1 MYCKKCGSFVL
12 IDAKYCNECGQRL
25 TDQLESTPQPAYQP
39 QTYQDMI
46 EQPPAAPSR
55 KPKSYAGTA
64 ILLLIAAGIGA
75 YYLYYLYQNIYGGS
89 AGSGLGTMLAQALIM
104 PHMAAVSL
112 AVILNIFAWLAL
124 SRGLSLASAI
134 LYTIAIVSMPIA
146 WANTVIPAVLCY
158 IAFGTLGS
166 K

>member
-1 MYCKKCGSFVL
+1 MYCPNCGVTYSNK
-12 IDAKYCNECGQRL
+12 IDRCPACGA
-25 TDQLESTPQPAYQP
+25 PAP
-39 QTYQDMI
+39 VVH
-46 EQPPAAPSR
+46 
-55 KPKSYAGTA
+55 KPKHYAGTT
-64 ILLLIAAGIGA
+64 IMLIIAAFIGA
-75 YYLYYLYQNIYGGS
+75 YYLYCLHRNIYGGMS
-89 AGSGLGTMLAQALIM
+89 DGGLGLMLAQTLIM
-104 PHMAAVSL
+104 PHMAAVFI
-112 AVILNIFAWLAL
+112 AVILNIFACLAL

>member
-1 MYCKKCGSFVL
+1 MYCPRCGAAYSSK
-12 IDAKYCNECGQRL
+12 IDHCPACGA
-25 TDQLESTPQPAYQP
+25 PA
-39 QTYQDMI
+39 
-46 EQPPAAPSR
+46 PAVH
-55 KPKSYAGTA
+55 KPKHCAGTA

-112 AVILNIFAWLAL
+112 AVILNIFAWIAL

-158 IAFGTLGS
+158 IAFGTLRS